1 MAISH
6 IPEERKAQLT
16 AIEIQ
21 LATAPDIRDD
31 LKTKFGYGENKF
43 FDLDL
48 FEYRVN
54 NSREDIA
61 KALDLEERYDL
72 INTLPR
78 HSVGSAFRGHH
89 DEDFFPEYQFEGL
102 FSEEM
107 NDMIEKIRASKGGLI
122 GGLIG
127 GRATVETHGDQ
138 MRNGG
143 LIGGRKGGRARALAQ
158 GNYLWSLEEIA
169 DIHNFKEES
178 IGKGLKKTQPSWDY
192 TTSNM
197 NEKYDK
203 NWSTNQVKGAY
214 KNNKDKLPDEE
225 E

>member
-107 NDMIEKIRASKGGLI
+107 NDMIEGQRKSK
-122 GGLIG
+122 
-127 GRATVETHGDQ
+127 
-138 MRNGG
+138 
-143 LIGGRKGGRARALAQ
+143 GGRKGVEAR
-158 GNYLWSLEEIA
+158 GHHLWSLEEIA
-169 DIHNFKEES
+169 DIGELKYGE
-178 IGKGLKKTQPSWDY
+178 GLTWND
-192 TTSNM
+192 TTSEM

-203 NWSTNQVKGAY
+203 NWKTDTVRMAY
-214 KNNKDKLPDEE
+214 QRNKHRLTDEE